1 MQEIARTPARTRAER
16 ARTER
21 TRVEDARA
29 ERARVERARN
39 GHAATFAPRFGV
51 PFFIFC
57 ALSALLVGCW
67 PLQLS
72 VATVFLFA
80 GPHNWMEFRFFLA
93 RMPARWGRSKPFFA
107 AALGGVAALTAGYV
121 TLYALG
127 QTWYLSEAA
136 WTAGAALWTTA
147 LLIWLCTLVHLRAR
161 QMRRDRSWVFA
172 VGFALCAGAWLA
184 PAWFGLALV
193 YLHPLVALWFLNRQL
208 KRTRPRWRATYH
220 LCLAAL
226 PVLLALM
233 WTQLAHAPNVNDEGT
248 LAWRIT
254 QHAGAGL
261 LTGVSSRLLVSTH
274 VFLETIHYG
283 AWLVLIP
290 LVGLGSKP
298 WRVERIPL
306 AAARDGWPRT
316 VRAALI
322 FSALVALA
330 LWVSF
335 AADYATTRD
344 LYFTFAMA
352 HVLAEAPFLIRL
364 L

>member
-1 MQEIARTPARTRAER
+1 MQEIARVPSHARTRRGES
-16 ARTER
+16 
-21 TRVEDARA
+21 
-29 ERARVERARN
+29 
-39 GHAATFAPRFGV
+39 FAPRFGV
-51 PFFIFC
+51 PFLCFC
-57 ALSALLVGCW
+57 ALSALLVGRW

-93 RMPARWGRSKPFFA
+93 RMPARWGRSKHFFA
-107 AALGGVAALTAGYV
+107 VALGGVAALTAGYV
-121 TLYALG
+121 LLYALG
-127 QTWYLSEAA
+127 QTWYLSEAV
-136 WTAGAALWTTA
+136 WTAGTALWTTA
-147 LLIWLCTLVHLRAR
+147 LLVWLCALLHLRAR
-161 QMRRDRSWVFA
+161 LRGRDHSWVFA
-172 VGFALCAGAWLA
+172 VGFALCAAAWLA

-193 YLHPLVALWFLNRQL
+193 YLHPLVALWFLDRQL

-233 WTQLAHAPNVNDEGT
+233 WTQLARAPNLPEEGA

-261 LTGVSSRLLVSTH
+261 LTGISSHLLVATH
-274 VFLETIHYG
+274 VFLETVHYA

-290 LVGLGSKP
+290 LAGLGSKV
-298 WRVERIPL
+298 WRVEKIPL
-306 AAARDGWPRT
+306 AAARGGRPRA
-316 VRAALI
+316 VRGALI
-322 FSALVALA
+322 FAALVALA
-330 LWVSF
+330 LWVAF

-364 L
+364 I

>member
-1 MQEIARTPARTRAER
+1 M
-16 ARTER
+16 
-21 TRVEDARA
+21 
-29 ERARVERARN
+29 
-39 GHAATFAPRFGV
+39 
-51 PFFIFC
+51 PFLCFC
-57 ALSALLVGCW
+57 ALAALLVSRW

-93 RMPARWGRSKPFFA
+93 RMPARWGSSKPFFSVG
-107 AALGGVAALTAGYV
+107 LGGVAALTAGYAL
-121 TLYALG
+121 LYALG
-127 QTWYLSEAA
+127 QTWYLSEAG

-147 LLIWLCTLVHLRAR
+147 LLLWLCALVHLRGR
-161 QMRRDRSWVFA
+161 QMRRDRSWVYA
-172 VGFALCAGAWLA
+172 AGFGLCSAAWLA

-193 YLHPLVALWFLNRQL
+193 YLHPLVALWFLDRQL
-208 KRTRPRWRATYH
+208 KRSRPRWRATYH

-226 PVLLALM
+226 PLLLALM
-233 WTQLAHAPNVNDEGT
+233 WAQLARAPNLPEEGA

-261 LTGVSSRLLVSTH
+261 LTGVSSHLLVATH
-274 VFLETIHYG
+274 VFLETVHYG

-290 LVGLGSKP
+290 LVGLGSKA
-298 WRVERIPL
+298 WRTDRIPL
-306 AAARDGWPRT
+306 AVARGGRPRA

-322 FSALVALA
+322 LAALAALA
-330 LWVSF
+330 LWVGF
-335 AADYATTRD
+335 GADYATTRD

>member
-1 MQEIARTPARTRAER
+1 MQEIARTPAGARRGG

-21 TRVEDARA
+21 
-29 ERARVERARN
+29 
-39 GHAATFAPRFGV
+39 AASFAPRFGV
-51 PFFIFC
+51 PFLVFC
-57 ALSALLVGCW
+57 ALAALVVGCW
-67 PLQLS
+67 PLQFS

-107 AALGGVAALTAGYV
+107 VALGGVAALTAGYV

-127 QTWYLSEAA
+127 QTWYLSEAG

-147 LLIWLCTLVHLRAR
+147 LLLWLCALVHLRAR

-172 VGFALCAGAWLA
+172 VGFALCAAAWLA

-193 YLHPLVALWFLNRQL
+193 YLHPLVALWFLDRQL
-208 KRTRPRWRATYH
+208 KRTRWRATYH

-226 PVLLALM
+226 PALLVLM
-233 WTQLAHAPNVNDEGT
+233 WTQLAHAPNIADDGA

-261 LTGVSSRLLVSTH
+261 LTGVSSRLLVATH

-290 LVGLGSKP
+290 LAGLGSKP

-306 AAARDGWPRT
+306 AAARGGWPRL
-316 VRAALI
+316 VRAALV